1 MKHATPVTYGRLLR
15 GPLVMLVLVAL
26 LPLLARGAYAYL
38 LPLLQLCGIYA
49 IIVTGLT
56 LLMGFTG
63 QVSLGHAGF
72 YGFGAYFGAV
82 CCTSLGMPVWIAA
95 PLALVAGGAMAY
107 ASGSMV
113 LRLKGHHLALA
124 TLCLGVIVSELIS
137 KSKFTGGAAGLYD
150 LPEIN
155 LFGLLTGRPM
165 AKAWFIWFMVWLVL
179 LWALFLTASPVGR
192 ALKAI
197 DGDEDAAA
205 SLGVPV
211 FQLKLKV
218 FTASGVLAALGGVLY
233 AFVYTPSYLGPEE
246 FGLMFSISLVTMA
259 VVGGMGNIW
268 GGIVGA
274 VVMTLLHEGITTL
287 GGKMGITEIARYEQ
301 LLYGLL
307 LVCTLIY
314 CPRGL
319 APAVADRL
327 AGWAR
332 PKLPTGAK

>member
-1 MKHATPVTYGRLLR
+1 MR
-15 GPLVMLVLVAL
+15 GPALMLALVLL
-26 LPLLARGAYAYL
+26 LPLLARGGYGYL

-49 IIVTGLT
+49 IIATGLT

-63 QVSLGHAGF
+63 QVSMGHAGF

-82 CCTSLGMPVWIAA
+82 SCLAMGFPVWLAV

-107 ASGSMV
+107 ASGCMV

-124 TLCLGVIVSELIS
+124 TLCLGVIVSEFIT
-137 KSKFTGGAAGLYD
+137 KSKITGGAAGLYD
-150 LPEIN
+150 LPELN
-155 LFGLLTGRPM
+155 LFGLLTGRPL
-165 AKAWFIWFMVWLVL
+165 AKAYFIWFIVWLVL
-179 LWALFLTASPVGR
+179 LWALFLTVSPVGR

-197 DGDEDAAA
+197 NGDEDAAA

-211 FQLKLKV
+211 FQLKLKI

-246 FGLMFSISLVTMA
+246 FGLMFSITLVTMA
-259 VVGGMGNIW
+259 VVGGMGSIW
-268 GGIVGA
+268 GGIMGA
-274 VVMTLLHEGITTL
+274 IVMTMLHEAITTL
-287 GGKMGITEIARYEQ
+287 GGKLGITDISRYEQ

-314 CPRGL
+314 FPRGL
-319 APAVADRL
+319 APAIADRL

-332 PKLPTGAK
+332 PKNAPGTGQ

>member
-1 MKHATPVTYGRLLR
+1 MR
-15 GPLVMLVLVAL
+15 GPALMLALILL
-26 LPLLARGAYAYL
+26 LPLLARGGYAYL

-82 CCTSLGMPVWIAA
+82 CCASMGMPVWLAA
-95 PLALVAGGAMAY
+95 PMALVAGGAMAY
-107 ASGSMV
+107 ASGCMV

-124 TLCLGVIVSELIS
+124 TLCLGVIVSEFIT
-137 KSKFTGGAAGLYD
+137 KSKITGGAAGLYD
-150 LPEIN
+150 LPEFS
-155 LFGLLTGRPM
+155 LFGLLTGRPL
-165 AKAWFIWFMVWLVL
+165 AKAYFIWFVVWLVL
-179 LWALFLTASPVGR
+179 LWALFLTVSPVGR

-246 FGLMFSISLVTMA
+246 FGLMFSISLITMA
-259 VVGGMGNIW
+259 VVGGMGNVW
-268 GGIVGA
+268 GGILGA
-274 VVMTLLHEGITTL
+274 MVMTLLHEGITTL

-314 CPRGL
+314 FPRGL
-319 APAVADRL
+319 APALADRFTF
-327 AGWAR
+327 WTR
-332 PKLPTGAK
+332 PNKLVGGGQ

>member
-1 MKHATPVTYGRLLR
+1 MR
-15 GPLVMLVLVAL
+15 GPTLMLVLVVL
-26 LPLLARGAYAYL
+26 LPLLARGGYAYL
-38 LPLLQLCGIYA
+38 LPLIQLCGIYA

-82 CCTSLGMPVWIAA
+82 CCTSLGMPVWLAA

-107 ASGSMV
+107 ASGCMV

-124 TLCLGVIVSELIS
+124 TLCLGVIVSEFIG
-137 KSKFTGGAAGLYD
+137 KSKITGGAAGLYD
-150 LPEIN
+150 LPEFS
-155 LFGLLTGRPM
+155 LFGLLTGRPL
-165 AKAWFIWFMVWLVL
+165 AKAYFIWFIVWLAL
-179 LWALFLTASPVGR
+179 LWVLFLTVSPVGR

-197 DGDEDAAA
+197 DGDEAAAA
-205 SLGVPV
+205 SLGVTV

-233 AFVYTPSYLGPEE
+233 AFVYAPSYLGPEE

-268 GGIVGA
+268 GGIMGA
-274 VVMTLLHEGITTL
+274 VVMTMLHEGITTL
-287 GGKMGITEIARYEQ
+287 GGKFGVTEIARYEQ

-314 CPRGL
+314 FPRGM
-319 APAVADRL
+319 APAIADRL
-327 AGWAR
+327 TGWGRAHK
-332 PKLPTGAK
+332 PIGSIS

>member
-1 MKHATPVTYGRLLR
+1 MLA
-15 GPLVMLVLVAL
+15 LVLLV
-26 LPLLARGAYAYL
+26 PLLARGGYAYL

-82 CCTSLGMPVWIAA
+82 CCATVGMPVWVAA
-95 PLALVAGGAMAY
+95 PLALAAGGALAY
-107 ASGSMV
+107 TSGCMV

-124 TLCLGVIVSELIS
+124 TLCLGVIVSEFIG
-137 KSKFTGGAAGLYD
+137 KSKITGAAAGLYD
-150 LPEIN
+150 LPEMN
-155 LFGLLTGRPM
+155 LFGLLTGRPL
-165 AKAWFIWFMVWLVL
+165 AKAYFIWFIVWLVL

-259 VVGGMGNIW
+259 VVGGMGSIW
-268 GGIVGA
+268 GGVMGA
-274 VVMTLLHEGITTL
+274 FAMTLLHEGITTL

-307 LVCTLIY
+307 LICTLIY

-319 APAVADRL
+319 APAIADRA

-332 PKLPTGAK
+332 TRLPIAGE